1 MKPYEII
8 ARRAENYVSDYYG
21 KKSRQGTTQGIKVST
36 KDGLLNLILDC
47 VSWLDRMPG
56 SKQKKAPYTRRIWHA
71 YLAVQESSID
81 DKTTIPEILGGR
93 RLEYIE
99 DQPDEPSIVDSGIGT
114 GGMGYASIKLKDVGT
129 SITKGKED
137 PYWKPRKPKKCRT
150 LEGEEKQKAWREY
163 LASIVP

>member
-56 SKQKKAPYTRRIWHA
+56 SKQKKAPYTKRIWDA
-71 YLAVQESSID
+71 YLAVQEGSID

-99 DQPDEPSIVDSGIGT
+99 DQPDEPSIADSGIGT
-114 GGMGYASIKLKDVGT
+114 GGSGYASIKLKDMGT
-129 SITKGKED
+129 SITGTKSD
-137 PYWKPRKPKKCRT
+137 PYWKPPRKSKPRT
-150 LEGEEKQKAWREY
+150 LEGQEKQEAYEQY
-163 LASIVP
+163 LQRLR